1 MREEQVVDDDV
12 EMAVLADARTDAD
25 PGYASEG
32 DKDALM
38 KRLRRIEGQVRG
50 VQRMVDEDTY
60 CIDVLTQVTAI
71 KRALEKVSLLL
82 VEDHMKGCVLSAAQ
96 EGDDEK
102 AAAHLKE
109 ATTAMERLLR
119 S

>member
-1 MREEQVVDDDV
+1 MSGV
-12 EMAVLADARTDAD
+12 EPEGD
-25 PGYASEG
+25 PGYVVA
-32 DKDALM
+32 DDRDALL

-50 VQRMVDEDTY
+50 VHRMVEEESY

-82 VEDHMKGCVLSAAQ
+82 VEDHLRGCVLDAAKAGEPAEAEHHLAEASAAI
-96 EGDDEK
+96 G
-102 AAAHLKE
+102 
-109 ATTAMERLLR
+109 RLLR